1 MALPSPNLDDR
12 RFQDLVDEAK
22 RMVQRRS
29 GVWTDHNV
37 SDPGV
42 TLIETFAYMTDLLL
56 YRLNRVPDKI
66 YLKFLDLLG
75 VQLFPPNAATSE
87 VTFWLSAPQADVMT
101 IPRGTRT
108 STPRQSSS
116 TQPIVFETIEDLQ
129 IVPSMAASA
138 STVSAS
144 GQETDRSS
152 LLSRQSFSAFSD
164 PPVPGESLLI
174 GLPDAVPS
182 NVVNLRF
189 NCRIEG
195 VGVNPDNP
203 PLVWEAFDGSG
214 WKACEVESDSTGG
227 LNKSGDIAVHIPRSH
242 ATALLNGERAGWIRC
257 RVTEPSQE
265 WPFYSS
271 SPRIQALT
279 VSTIGG
285 TVEVINA
292 ETHDDELLGYS
303 NGTAGQR
310 FALEHAPVVRPERP
324 VVVLVGGEAG
334 WQEWEAVSDFSRS
347 DVDSLHFIFDIS
359 SSEVIFG
366 PAVRDSDG
374 KLKSFGA
381 VPAKDAPIKVRR
393 YQSGGGRRGN
403 VQAHSITMLK
413 NPIPFVAKVEN
424 RIPATGGVD
433 GEDLEEAKVR
443 GPISLKSLARA
454 VTADDYEVLSR
465 EAAPEMV
472 RIHCLATHRDGGEG
486 SVTVLVVPAVDT
498 DVSGRIDFGS
508 LAPNEQSL
516 RAIAQYLDDRRTIG
530 ARVMIEPPNYQGVT
544 VVAMLRATNTADP
557 ERVLR
562 DAEERVYRFLSPL
575 EGGPDRAGWPLGR
588 TLHAGEVFAQLQAVQ
603 GVLEVSDVRL
613 FLADPISGTR
623 SAATQKVEIG
633 PDTLLYPF
641 EHQIRLG

>member
-87 VTFWLSAPQADVMT
+87 VTFWLSAPQADIMT

-108 STPRQSSS
+108 STQRQSSS
-116 TQPIVFETIEDLQ
+116 SQPIVFETVEDLQ
-129 IVPSMAASA
+129 IIPSSVASA

-144 GQETDRSS
+144 GQETDRTSV
-152 LLSRQSFSAFSD
+152 LSRQSFAAFSD

-174 GLPDAVPS
+174 GLPAAVPS
-182 NVVNLRF
+182 NVINLRF

-203 PLVWEAFDGSG
+203 PLVWEAFDGNG
-214 WKACEVESDSTGG
+214 WKSCEVESDSTGG
-227 LNKSGDIAVHIPRSH
+227 LNKPGDIAIHIPRSH
-242 ATALLNGERAGWIRC
+242 SAALLSGERAGWIRC
-257 RVTEPSQE
+257 RITEPSAE
-265 WPFYSS
+265 FPFYSS
-271 SPRIQALT
+271 SPRIQALS

-285 TVEVINA
+285 TVGVINA

-303 NGTAGQR
+303 TGTPGQR
-310 FALEHAPVVRPERP
+310 FALENSPVVRPDGP
-324 VVVLVGGEAG
+324 VVVEVGGEAG
-334 WQEWEAVSDFSRS
+334 WQEWEAVTDFSQS
-347 DVDSLHFIFDIS
+347 GPDSPHFIFDIS

-366 PAVRDSDG
+366 PAVRDADG
-374 KLKSFGA
+374 RLKSYGA
-381 VPAKDAPIKVRR
+381 VPAKDAPIRIRR

-403 VQAHSITMLK
+403 VQARSITLLK
-413 NPIPFVAKVEN
+413 NPIPFVARVEN
-424 RIPATGGVD
+424 RISATGGVD
-433 GEDLEEAKVR
+433 GEDLEEAKIR

-465 EAAPEMV
+465 EAAPEMA
-472 RIHCLATHRDGGEG
+472 RIHCIPTQREGGEG

-498 DVSGRIDFGS
+498 DSAGRIDFGS

-516 RAIAQYLDDRRTIG
+516 RAISQYLDERRTVG

-544 VVAMLRATNTADP
+544 VVAMLKATNTADP
-557 ERVLR
+557 DRVLR

-575 EGGPDRAGWPLGR
+575 EGGPDGTGWPLGR
-588 TLHAGEVFAQLQAVQ
+588 TLHAGEVFAQLQSVP

-613 FLADPISGTR
+613 FIADPISGTR